1 MYKLMGKKKLQ
12 SCAKNVILMIV
23 YVFSVDNF
31 NVGLDL
37 SITIEVRPRSLNGVL
52 FSVHGKGD
60 FVALQLVSGE
70 VRRLETMDTF
80 MRFWY

>member
-1 MYKLMGKKKLQ
+1 MGKFIRLICINIFLLLI
-12 SCAKNVILMIV
+12 SP
-23 YVFSVDNF
+23 VDSF

-37 SITIEVRPRSLNGVL
+37 TISMEVRPRSLNGIL

-70 VRRLETMDTF
+70 VCHGTISG
-80 MRFWY
+80 